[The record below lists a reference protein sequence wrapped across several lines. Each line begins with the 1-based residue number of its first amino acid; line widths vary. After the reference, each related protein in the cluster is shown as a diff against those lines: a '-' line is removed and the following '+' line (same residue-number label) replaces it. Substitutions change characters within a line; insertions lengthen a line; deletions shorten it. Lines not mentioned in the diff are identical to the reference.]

1 MARTR
6 WPPGPVNPGL
16 LPRPGRSD
24 RQRRQRRQVPKTWAR
39 PTDRLAGQPG
49 RRQPNRRSGWDPG
62 PRPYARTQSKP
73 GKPGRK
79 HYPQSPCRLCSV
91 GCCVCCSRARVQNI
105 QFCTHAGQQA
115 NDPLRGRCGR
125 SLTLLQCIVMRA
137 RGSRRWR
144 GELIGGCAA
153 NRRLS
158 ALCRRS
164 VFPFRAERRAE
175 ANSAEPGPPV
185 GAGLRGTSDLGMAEV
200 RRAVRV
206 RLAGRHPAV
215 DRRLSTAWRNVSASA
230 CAEIRSA
237 G

>member
-1 MARTR
+1 LVWSWFA
-6 WPPGPVNPGL
+6 GPSRSSTSVTASD
-16 LPRPGRSD
+16 RPGIPR
-24 RQRRQRRQVPKTWAR
+24 TELGAR
-39 PTDRLAGQPG
+39 IADHAALAAA
-49 RRQPNRRSGWDPG
+49 SA
-62 PRPYARTQSKP
+62 ARAP
-73 GKPGRK
+73 A
-79 HYPQSPCRLCSV
+79 CRIS
-91 GCCVCCSRARVQNI
+91 SSA
-105 QFCTHAGQQA
+105 
-115 NDPLRGRCGR
+115 RGRVSR
-125 SLTLLQCIVMRA
+125 RTTLFAATWTFTHLPQCVVMRT

-158 ALCRRS
+158 ALRRRS

-185 GAGLRGTSDLGMAEV
+185 GVGLRGTSDLGAAEA

-206 RLAGRHPAV
+206 RLAGRHPAA
-215 DRRLSTAWRNVSASA
+215 DRCLSTAWRNVSASA